1 MKKTMHNPGQYVK
14 KLCYPP
20 NFSPSQCSDAGNV
33 SAFGNDSFIKTI
45 SLYILKDSGTEYK
58 RPITHKF

>member
-1 MKKTMHNPGQYVK
+1 MKKTVHNPGQYVK

-45 SLYILKDSGTEYK
+45 SLYILKDSGTE
-58 RPITHKF
+58 